1 MSSSKIRYCIEGLI
15 FFIII
20 IQNTNTCFYVYYN
33 REAIDHLL
41 EALNQQASAVST
53 KCQSP
58 ALSDTI
64 WSTLR
69 LAISMAE
76 RPELFKAVNER

>member
-1 MSSSKIRYCIEGLI
+1 M
-15 FFIII
+15 
-20 IQNTNTCFYVYYN
+20 YN
-33 REAIDHLL
+33 REAVDHLL
-41 EALNQQASAVST
+41 VALNQQASAVSSNFQT
-53 KCQSP
+53 P

-76 RPELFKAVNER
+76 RTDLLKYVNDR

>member
-1 MSSSKIRYCIEGLI
+1 L
-15 FFIII
+15 F
-20 IQNTNTCFYVYYN
+20 VYD
-33 REAIDHLL
+33 REAIEHLL

-53 KCQSP
+53 NSQSP

-76 RPELFKAVNER
+76 RPKLLKAVNDR

>member
-1 MSSSKIRYCIEGLI
+1 MLLLLFKIQIHVFLL
-15 FFIII
+15 
-20 IQNTNTCFYVYYN
+20 YN

-53 KCQSP
+53 NFQSP

>member
-1 MSSSKIRYCIEGLI
+1 M
-15 FFIII
+15 FI
-20 IQNTNTCFYVYYN
+20 YN
-33 REAIDHLL
+33 REAIEHLL

-53 KCQSP
+53 NFQSP
-58 ALSDTI
+58 TLSDTI

-76 RPELFKAVNER
+76 RPELLKAVNDR

>member
-1 MSSSKIRYCIEGLI
+1 
-15 FFIII
+15 
-20 IQNTNTCFYVYYN
+20 
-33 REAIDHLL
+33 LL

-53 KCQSP
+53 NCQSP

>member
-1 MSSSKIRYCIEGLI
+1 M
-15 FFIII
+15 F
-20 IQNTNTCFYVYYN
+20 VYD
-33 REAIDHLL
+33 REAIEHLL

-53 KCQSP
+53 NSQSP

-76 RPELFKAVNER
+76 RPKLLKAVNDR

>member
-1 MSSSKIRYCIEGLI
+1 MFKILI
-15 FFIII
+15 YKL
-20 IQNTNTCFYVYYN
+20 TLYN
-33 REAIDHLL
+33 REAIEHLL
-41 EALNQQASAVST
+41 EALNQQASAAST
-53 KCQSP
+53 NFKSP

-76 RPELFKAVNER
+76 RPELLKAVNDR

>member
-1 MSSSKIRYCIEGLI
+1 M
-15 FFIII
+15 F
-20 IQNTNTCFYVYYN
+20 VYN
-33 REAIDHLL
+33 REAIEHLL

-53 KCQSP
+53 NSQSP
-58 ALSDTI
+58 ALSETI

-76 RPELFKAVNER
+76 RPELLKAVNDR

>member
-1 MSSSKIRYCIEGLI
+1 M
-15 FFIII
+15 F
-20 IQNTNTCFYVYYN
+20 VYN
-33 REAIDHLL
+33 RAAIEHLL

-53 KCQSP
+53 NSKRP

-69 LAISMAE
+69 LAISLAD
-76 RPELFKAVNER
+76 RPELLKAVNNR

>member
-1 MSSSKIRYCIEGLI
+1 ML
-15 FFIII
+15 
-20 IQNTNTCFYVYYN
+20 N
-33 REAIDHLL
+33 REAIEHLL

-53 KCQSP
+53 NFRSP

-69 LAISMAE
+69 LAISMSE
-76 RPELFKAVNER
+76 HPELLKAVNDR

>member
-1 MSSSKIRYCIEGLI
+1 M
-15 FFIII
+15 
-20 IQNTNTCFYVYYN
+20 FY
-33 REAIDHLL
+33 REAIEHLL

-53 KCQSP
+53 NFKSP

-69 LAISMAE
+69 LAISMSQRAD
-76 RPELFKAVNER
+76 LLKAVRDR

>member
-1 MSSSKIRYCIEGLI
+1 MINFLHNYHFSKYN
-15 FFIII
+15 FI
-20 IQNTNTCFYVYYN
+20 CLYFYY

-53 KCQSP
+53 NFQSP

>member
-1 MSSSKIRYCIEGLI
+1 M
-15 FFIII
+15 
-20 IQNTNTCFYVYYN
+20 YY
-33 REAIDHLL
+33 REAIEHLL

-53 KCQSP
+53 NSQSP

-76 RPELFKAVNER
+76 RPELLKAVNDR